1 MGISKLSKDEL
12 VKEIVSLKR
21 KIRKLESLKEPLPN
35 NSNSSNYKTDTKEH
49 KLIVEILEKTS
60 YDLNERVKELGC
72 LYSISNILNEPNLP
86 TEKIYPKILKVIIP
100 SYQYPE
106 ITVVRLLLEGKEYKT
121 KNFKVTKWKQSRH
134 IIVRG
139 KKIGELEI
147 CYLEKCTKSDE
158 GPFQKEERH
167 LINSVALLLSQFIE
181 RKRIEAALQQS
192 ESRFR
197 ILIEKAPVAISLS
210 RNGTYIYYNRMFS
223 QMFGIKNSNELNG
236 QPIFGQFAPQCRKE
250 IAERAYLR
258 EHKMPVPDEYESI
271 GYKKNGTQFPIYL
284 AITRVNLI
292 DGPASIGFYTDITE
306 RKKAEGAIKD
316 SREQLKNFAAHLQT
330 IREEER
336 VYISRELHDNLGQ
349 SLTALKIDLFRI
361 TRKLSDENKSNNLD
375 NIIKQSQDMVS
386 LVDSI
391 IQSVRTIARE
401 LRPSVLDD
409 LGLLAAIEWQIE
421 EFVKRSGMKCR
432 LITSL
437 KKIEMETNYS
447 IGVFRIVQESLTNVL
462 RHSKATEVIIGITEV
477 DNNTIIEIK
486 DNGCGIK
493 ENDIHSSKSLGLLGM
508 RERALLFGGEF
519 IVKREKTR
527 GTKIILKIPKLK
539 I

>member
-1 MGISKLSKDEL
+1 MKEVKQTNKKIKKSISTKRTSKRNL
-12 VKEIVSLKR
+12 FI
-21 KIRKLESLKEPLPN
+21 
-35 NSNSSNYKTDTKEH
+35 SNYRIENIDKKNVYDI
-49 KLIVEILEKTS
+49 LIRTTHN
-60 YDLNERVKELGC
+60 LNERVKELNC
-72 LYSISNILNEPNLP
+72 LYNISNILNVRDLQSER
-86 TEKIYPKILKVIIP
+86 IYKKILDFIIP

-106 ITVVRLLLEGKEYKT
+106 ITAVRLLLEGKEFKT
-121 KNFKVTKWKQSRH
+121 KNFKETIWKQSKH
-134 IIVRG
+134 ISIHG
-139 KKIGELEI
+139 KRIGELEI
-147 CYLEKCTKSDE
+147 CYLKKCETSDE
-158 GPFQKEERH
+158 GPFLKEERH
-167 LINSVALLLSQFIE
+167 LINSIAQLLSQFIE
-181 RKRIEAALQQS
+181 RKRTEAALQQS

-210 RNGTYIYYNRMFS
+210 RNGFYIYNNKMFL
-223 QMFGIKNSNELNG
+223 QMFGFKNTNELNG
-236 QPIFGQFAPQCRKE
+236 QPIFEQFAPQCGKE
-250 IAERAYLR
+250 IEDLAFLR
-258 EHKMPVPDEYESI
+258 KKKTPVSDEYESI
-271 GYKKNGTQFPIYL
+271 GLRKNGVQFPIYL

-306 RKKAEGAIKD
+306 RKKAEESLKE

-349 SLTALKIDLFRI
+349 SLTALRIDLYRI
-361 TRKLSDENKSNNLD
+361 TRKLTNEDKVNNPD
-375 NIIKQSQDMVS
+375 NIIKQSQDMIS
-386 LVDSI
+386 IVDSI

-409 LGLLAAIEWQIE
+409 LGLLSAIEWQIE
-421 EFVKRSGMKCR
+421 EFIKRSGMKCR

-437 KKIEMETNYS
+437 KKIDMETTNS

-462 RHSKATEVIIGITEV
+462 RHSQATEVIIRIIEK

-486 DNGCGIK
+486 DNGRGIK
-493 ENDIHSSKSLGLLGM
+493 ENDIHSTKSLGLLGM

-519 IVKREKTR
+519 MVKREKTH
-527 GTKIILKIPKLK
+527 GTKIILKIPKIK